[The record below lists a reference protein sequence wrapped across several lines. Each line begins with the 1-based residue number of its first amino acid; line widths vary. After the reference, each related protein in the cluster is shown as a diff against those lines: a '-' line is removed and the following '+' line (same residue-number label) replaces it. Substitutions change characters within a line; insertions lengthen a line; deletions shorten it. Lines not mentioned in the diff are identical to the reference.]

1 MRMKPVYYL
10 TAHIVLVTKYRRK
23 VINFPVSTRLK
34 EIFQEICCKSG
45 CVLKEFNAELDH
57 VHLLISYSPQML
69 LNKFVADLKTIST
82 RLLLKEFSE
91 HLNHYYGRQPVFW
104 NASYFIASCGS
115 VTVEQLRKYVE
126 FQQACPQEG
135 EISY

>member
-1 MRMKPVYYL
+1 MRMKSVYSL

-34 EIFQEICCKSG
+34 EIFQETCCKSG

-91 HLNHYYGRQPVFW
+91 HLNRYYHRQTVFW

-115 VTVEQLRKYVE
+115 VTVEQLKKYIE
-126 FQQACPQEG
+126 LQQACPLEG
-135 EISY
+135 